1 MKHYIAPILAG
12 AAALA
17 GAVVGAVLYIVRRT
31 RGR

>member
-17 GAVVGAVLYIVRRT
+17 GAVGAVLYIVRRT